1 MSRDCGPEESGDRE
15 HDGMGHVGAPTE
27 VVNGRGLGAS
37 LDFEEV
43 VNDVARGQGSSYGY
57 IA

>member
-15 HDGMGHVGAPTE
+15 HDGTGHVRAPSE
-27 VVNGRGLGAS
+27 VFNGRGHGAS

>member
-1 MSRDCGPEESGDRE
+1 
-15 HDGMGHVGAPTE
+15 MGHVGAPTE

-43 VNDVARGQGSSYGY
+43 VNDVATGQGSSYGY